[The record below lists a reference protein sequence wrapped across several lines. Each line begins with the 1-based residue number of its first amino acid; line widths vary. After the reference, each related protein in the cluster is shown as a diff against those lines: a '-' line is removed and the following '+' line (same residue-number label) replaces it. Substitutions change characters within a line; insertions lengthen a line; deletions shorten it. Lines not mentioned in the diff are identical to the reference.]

1 MKTNV
6 FSNETLD
13 AAVKAMSESQEE
25 IKNLREQAKVEPINE
40 VVQRYLMDKLDMTQI
55 EAEEVCNDIQQG
67 ITEFDSQFAAN
78 SASEKAILRDKL
90 ESVIKDMEEETRVKY
105 LSGILTAFQVAQQ
118 QELSAEEVTSLQE
131 SNAKL
136 SVEDLISKIETQFND
151 NFSVENLAEFVN
163 TNVDASAII
172 ELAHQIDMSKEEY
185 RFLAA
190 AILCVGQH
198 TGKVKL
204 SEEPI
209 PASLLGALASA
220 GVETLSLTGELK
232 EGKIDLKRWQTVLKW
247 ILGALV
253 VCALGVAAIVL
264 VSLFTASLVDVIFT
278 LLGAGFLGM
287 FVTSII
293 SVFVAWN
300 TSEYLLGNLPK
311 LLDLLAS
318 VYDQYIE
325 PITQK
330 VKNWAAIVKG
340 WIDTVVD
347 KVKDKVG
354 STVKT
359 EEQVETPP
367 TVAQPNP
374 VLA

>member
-6 FSNETLD
+6 FSNETLN

-40 VVQRYLMDKLDMTQI
+40 VVQRYLMAKLDMTQS

-78 SASEKAILRDKL
+78 SASEKAILREKL

-220 GVETLSLTGELK
+220 GIETLSLTGELK

-330 VKNWAAIVKG
+330 VKNWATIVKG

-354 STVKT
+354 STVKI

>member
-6 FSNETLD
+6 FSNETLN

-25 IKNLREQAKVEPINE
+25 IKDLREQAKVEPINE
-40 VVQRYLMDKLDMTQI
+40 VVQRYLMDKLDMTQS

-78 SASEKAILRDKL
+78 SASEKVILREKL
-90 ESVIKDMEEETRVKY
+90 ESVIKDMEEENRVKY

-118 QELSAEEVTSLQE
+118 QELSVEEVTALQE

-287 FVTSII
+287 FVTLII

-300 TSEYLLGNLPK
+300 MSEYLLGNLPK

-347 KVKDKVG
+347 KVKVG

-359 EEQVETPP
+359 VEPVETPP

>member
-6 FSNETLD
+6 FSNETLN

-40 VVQRYLMDKLDMTQI
+40 VVQRYLMDKLDMTQS

-78 SASEKAILRDKL
+78 SASEKAILREKL

-204 SEEPI
+204 SEKPI

-325 PITQK
+325 PVTQK

-359 EEQVETPP
+359 EEQVKTTP

>member
-6 FSNETLD
+6 FSNETLN

-40 VVQRYLMDKLDMTQI
+40 VVLRYLMDKLDMTQI

-78 SASEKAILRDKL
+78 SASEKVILREKL
-90 ESVIKDMEEETRVKY
+90 ENVIKDMEEETRVKY
-105 LSGILTAFQVAQQ
+105 LSGILTAFQVVQQ

-220 GVETLSLTGELK
+220 GIETLSLTGELK

-278 LLGAGFLGM
+278 LLGDGFLGM

-347 KVKDKVG
+347 KVKVG

>member
-6 FSNETLD
+6 FSNETLN

-40 VVQRYLMDKLDMTQI
+40 VVQRYLMDKLDMTQS

-78 SASEKAILRDKL
+78 SASEKAILREKL

-220 GVETLSLTGELK
+220 GIETLSLTGELK

-278 LLGAGFLGM
+278 LLGDGFLGM

-359 EEQVETPP
+359 VEPVETPP

>member
-6 FSNETLD
+6 FSNETLN
-13 AAVKAMSESQEE
+13 AAVKTMSESQEE

-40 VVQRYLMDKLDMTQI
+40 VVQRYLMDKLDMTQS

-78 SASEKAILRDKL
+78 SASEKVILREKL

-136 SVEDLISKIETQFND
+136 SIEDLISKIETQFND

-278 LLGAGFLGM
+278 LLGTGFLGM

-293 SVFVAWN
+293 SVFVTWN

-359 EEQVETPP
+359 KEQVETPP

>member
-6 FSNETLD
+6 FSNETLN

-40 VVQRYLMDKLDMTQI
+40 VVQRYLIDKLDMSQS

-78 SASEKAILRDKL
+78 SASEKAILREKL
-90 ESVIKDMEEETRVKY
+90 ESVIKDMEEENRVKY

-325 PITQK
+325 PVTQK

-359 EEQVETPP
+359 EEQVKTSP

>member
-6 FSNETLD
+6 FSNETLN

-40 VVQRYLMDKLDMTQI
+40 VVQRYLIDKLDMSQS

-78 SASEKAILRDKL
+78 SASEKVILREKL

-330 VKNWAAIVKG
+330 VKNWATIVKG

-347 KVKDKVG
+347 KVKNKVG

-359 EEQVETPP
+359 EEPVETPP

>member
-6 FSNETLD
+6 FSNETLN
-13 AAVKAMSESQEE
+13 AAVKTMSESQEE

-40 VVQRYLMDKLDMTQI
+40 VVQRYLMDKLDMTQS

-78 SASEKAILRDKL
+78 SASEKAILREKL
-90 ESVIKDMEEETRVKY
+90 ESVIKDMEEENRVKY

-220 GVETLSLTGELK
+220 GVETLSLTGKLK

-325 PITQK
+325 PVTQK

-347 KVKDKVG
+347 KVKNKVG

>member
-6 FSNETLD
+6 FSNETLN

-40 VVQRYLMDKLDMTQI
+40 VVQRYLIDKLDMSQS

-78 SASEKAILRDKL
+78 SASEKAILREKL

-278 LLGAGFLGM
+278 LLGDGFLGM

-347 KVKDKVG
+347 EVKDKVG
-354 STVKT
+354 STVKPK
-359 EEQVETPP
+359 EQVETPP

>member
-6 FSNETLD
+6 FSNETLN

-40 VVQRYLMDKLDMTQI
+40 VVQRYLMDKLDMTQS

-78 SASEKAILRDKL
+78 SASEKAILREKL

-325 PITQK
+325 PVTQK

-367 TVAQPNP
+367 TVAQPNH

>member
-6 FSNETLD
+6 FSNETLN

-40 VVQRYLMDKLDMTQI
+40 VVQRYLIDKLDMSQS

-78 SASEKAILRDKL
+78 SASEKAILREKL
-90 ESVIKDMEEETRVKY
+90 ESVIKDMEEENRVKY

-253 VCALGVAAIVL
+253 VCTLGVAAIL
-264 VSLFTASLVDVIFT
+264 LLSLFTASLVDVIFT

-347 KVKDKVG
+347 KVKGKVG

-359 EEQVETPP
+359 DEPVETPP

>member
-6 FSNETLD
+6 FSNETLN

-40 VVQRYLMDKLDMTQI
+40 VVQRYLMDKLDMTQS

-78 SASEKAILRDKL
+78 SASEKAILREKL

-330 VKNWAAIVKG
+330 VKNWATIVKG

>member
-6 FSNETLD
+6 FSNETLN

-40 VVQRYLMDKLDMTQI
+40 VVQRYLMDKLDMTQS

-78 SASEKAILRDKL
+78 SASEKAILREKL

-118 QELSAEEVTSLQE
+118 QEMSAEEVTSLQE

-264 VSLFTASLVDVIFT
+264 VSLFTASLVVVIFT

-330 VKNWAAIVKG
+330 VKNWATIVKG

-347 KVKDKVG
+347 KGKDKVG
-354 STVKT
+354 STVKI

>member
-6 FSNETLD
+6 FSNETLN

-25 IKNLREQAKVEPINE
+25 IKNLREQAKVELINE
-40 VVQRYLMDKLDMTQI
+40 VVQRYLMDKLDMTQS

-78 SASEKAILRDKL
+78 SASEKAILREKL

-204 SEEPI
+204 SEKPI

-367 TVAQPNP
+367 TVAQSNP

>member
-78 SASEKAILRDKL
+78 SASEKAILREKL

-325 PITQK
+325 PVTQK

>member
-6 FSNETLD
+6 FSNETLN

-78 SASEKAILRDKL
+78 SASEKAILREKL

-220 GVETLSLTGELK
+220 GIETLSLTGELK

-278 LLGAGFLGM
+278 LLGDGFLGM

-347 KVKDKVG
+347 KVKVG

-359 EEQVETPP
+359 VEPVETPP

>member
-6 FSNETLD
+6 FSNETLN

-40 VVQRYLMDKLDMTQI
+40 VVQRYLMDKLDMTQS

-78 SASEKAILRDKL
+78 SASEKVILREKL
-90 ESVIKDMEEETRVKY
+90 ESVIKDMEEDTRVKY

-220 GVETLSLTGELK
+220 GVETLSLTGDLK
-232 EGKIDLKRWQTVLKW
+232 DGKIDLKRWQTVLKW

>member
-6 FSNETLD
+6 FSNETLN
-13 AAVKAMSESQEE
+13 AAVKAMTESQEE

-40 VVQRYLMDKLDMTQI
+40 VVQRYLMDKLDMTQS

-78 SASEKAILRDKL
+78 SDSEKVILREKL
-90 ESVIKDMEEETRVKY
+90 ESVIKDMEEATRVKY

-220 GVETLSLTGELK
+220 GIETLSLTGELK

-278 LLGAGFLGM
+278 LLGDGFLGM

-347 KVKDKVG
+347 KVKVG

-359 EEQVETPP
+359 VEPVETPP

>member
-1 MKTNV
+1 ML
-6 FSNETLD
+6 FRS
-13 AAVKAMSESQEE
+13 
-25 IKNLREQAKVEPINE
+25 
-40 VVQRYLMDKLDMTQI
+40 
-55 EAEEVCNDIQQG
+55 
-67 ITEFDSQFAAN
+67 
-78 SASEKAILRDKL
+78 
-90 ESVIKDMEEETRVKY
+90 
-105 LSGILTAFQVAQQ
+105 
-118 QELSAEEVTSLQE
+118 
-131 SNAKL
+131 
-136 SVEDLISKIETQFND
+136 
-151 NFSVENLAEFVN
+151 
-163 TNVDASAII
+163 
-172 ELAHQIDMSKEEY
+172 
-185 RFLAA
+185 
-190 AILCVGQH
+190 
-198 TGKVKL
+198 
-204 SEEPI
+204 
-209 PASLLGALASA
+209 
-220 GVETLSLTGELK
+220 
-232 EGKIDLKRWQTVLKW
+232 
-247 ILGALV
+247 
-253 VCALGVAAIVL
+253 AIVL

-278 LLGAGFLGM
+278 LLGDGFLGM

-347 KVKDKVG
+347 KVKVG

-359 EEQVETPP
+359 VEPVETPP

>member
-6 FSNETLD
+6 FSNETLN

-40 VVQRYLMDKLDMTQI
+40 VVQRYLMDKLDMTQS

-78 SASEKAILRDKL
+78 SASEKAILREKL

-204 SEEPI
+204 SEKPI

-330 VKNWAAIVKG
+330 VKNWATIVKG

-359 EEQVETPP
+359 EEQVKTSP

>member
-6 FSNETLD
+6 FSNETLN

-40 VVQRYLMDKLDMTQI
+40 VVQCYLMDKLDMTQI

-78 SASEKAILRDKL
+78 SASEKVILREKL

-220 GVETLSLTGELK
+220 GIETLSLTGELK

-278 LLGAGFLGM
+278 LLGDGFLGM

-330 VKNWAAIVKG
+330 VKNWATIVKG

-359 EEQVETPP
+359 EEQIETPP

>member
-6 FSNETLD
+6 FSNETLN

-40 VVQRYLMDKLDMTQI
+40 VVQRYLMDKLDMTQS

-78 SASEKAILRDKL
+78 SASEKVILREKL

-204 SEEPI
+204 SEESI
-209 PASLLGALASA
+209 PASLLGTLASA

-264 VSLFTASLVDVIFT
+264 VSLFTASLVDVILT

-325 PITQK
+325 PVTQK
-330 VKNWAAIVKG
+330 VKNWAAIVKR

-347 KVKDKVG
+347 KVKGKVG

-359 EEQVETPP
+359 DEPVETPP

>member
-6 FSNETLD
+6 FSNETLN

-40 VVQRYLMDKLDMTQI
+40 VVQRYLMDKLDMTQS

-78 SASEKAILRDKL
+78 SASEKAILREKL

-220 GVETLSLTGELK
+220 GIETLSLTGELK

-278 LLGAGFLGM
+278 LLGDGFLGM

-347 KVKDKVG
+347 KVKVG

-359 EEQVETPP
+359 VEPVETPP

>member
-6 FSNETLD
+6 FSNETLN

-40 VVQRYLMDKLDMTQI
+40 VVQRYLMDKLDMTQS

-78 SASEKAILRDKL
+78 SASEKVILREKL

-220 GVETLSLTGELK
+220 GIETLSLTGELK

-278 LLGAGFLGM
+278 LLGDGFLGM

-347 KVKDKVG
+347 KVKVG

-359 EEQVETPP
+359 VEPVETPP

>member
-6 FSNETLD
+6 FSNETLN

-40 VVQRYLMDKLDMTQI
+40 VVQRYLIDKLDMTQS

-78 SASEKAILRDKL
+78 SASEKVILREKL

-264 VSLFTASLVDVIFT
+264 VSLFTGSLVDVIFT

-347 KVKDKVG
+347 KVKNKVG
-354 STVKT
+354 STAKPK
-359 EEQVETPP
+359 EQVETPP

>member
-13 AAVKAMSESQEE
+13 AAVKAMGESQEE

-40 VVQRYLMDKLDMTQI
+40 VVQRYLMDKLDMTQS

-78 SASEKAILRDKL
+78 SASEKVILREKL

-151 NFSVENLAEFVN
+151 KFSVENLAEFVN

-359 EEQVETPP
+359 EKPVETPP

>member
-6 FSNETLD
+6 FSNETLN

-40 VVQRYLMDKLDMTQI
+40 VVQRYLMDKLDMTQS

-78 SASEKAILRDKL
+78 SASEKVILREKL
-90 ESVIKDMEEETRVKY
+90 ESVIKDMEEEIRVKY

-209 PASLLGALASA
+209 PASLLGVLASA

-253 VCALGVAAIVL
+253 VCALSVAAIVL

-354 STVKT
+354 STAKT

>member
-6 FSNETLD
+6 FSNETLN

-40 VVQRYLMDKLDMTQI
+40 VVQCYLMDKLDMTQS

-78 SASEKAILRDKL
+78 SASEKAILREKL

-105 LSGILTAFQVAQQ
+105 LSGILTAFKVAQQ

-220 GVETLSLTGELK
+220 GVETLSLTGDLK
-232 EGKIDLKRWQTVLKW
+232 DGKIDLKRWQTVLKW

-330 VKNWAAIVKG
+330 VKNWATIVKG

-347 KVKDKVG
+347 KVKNKVG

-359 EEQVETPP
+359 EEQVETSP

>member
-78 SASEKAILRDKL
+78 SASEKAILREKL
-90 ESVIKDMEEETRVKY
+90 ECVIKDMEEETRVKY

-325 PITQK
+325 PVTQK

-359 EEQVETPP
+359 GEQVETPP

>member
-6 FSNETLD
+6 FSNETLN

-40 VVQRYLMDKLDMTQI
+40 VVQRYLMDKLDMTQS

-78 SASEKAILRDKL
+78 SASEKAILREKL

-204 SEEPI
+204 SEKPI

-220 GVETLSLTGELK
+220 GVETLSLTGDLK

-325 PITQK
+325 PVTQK

>member
-6 FSNETLD
+6 FSNETLN

-78 SASEKAILRDKL
+78 SASEKVILREKL

-253 VCALGVAAIVL
+253 VCALSVAAIVL
-264 VSLFTASLVDVIFT
+264 VSLFTSSLVDVIFT
-278 LLGAGFLGM
+278 LLGDGFLGM

-354 STVKT
+354 STAKT

>member
-6 FSNETLD
+6 FSNETLN

-40 VVQRYLMDKLDMTQI
+40 VVQRYLMDKLDMTQS

-78 SASEKAILRDKL
+78 SASEKAILREKL

-330 VKNWAAIVKG
+330 VKNWATIVKG

-359 EEQVETPP
+359 EKPVETPP

>member
-78 SASEKAILRDKL
+78 SASEKVILREKL

-105 LSGILTAFQVAQQ
+105 LSGILTAFQIAQQ

-172 ELAHQIDMSKEEY
+172 DLAHQIDMSKEEY

-300 TSEYLLGNLPK
+300 ASEYLLGNLPK
-311 LLDLLAS
+311 LLDVLAS

-325 PITQK
+325 PISQK

-354 STVKT
+354 STVKI

>member
-6 FSNETLD
+6 FSNETLN

-40 VVQRYLMDKLDMTQI
+40 VVQRYLIDKLDMSQS

-78 SASEKAILRDKL
+78 SASEKVILREKL

-204 SEEPI
+204 SEESI
-209 PASLLGALASA
+209 PASLLGTLASA

-264 VSLFTASLVDVIFT
+264 VSLFTASLVDVILT

-293 SVFVAWN
+293 SVFVTWN

-325 PITQK
+325 PVTQK

-347 KVKDKVG
+347 KVKGKVG

-359 EEQVETPP
+359 DEPVETPP

>member
-6 FSNETLD
+6 FSNETLN

-40 VVQRYLMDKLDMTQI
+40 VVQRYLMDKLDMTQS

-78 SASEKAILRDKL
+78 SASEKVILREKL

-204 SEEPI
+204 SEESI
-209 PASLLGALASA
+209 PASLLGTLASA

-253 VCALGVAAIVL
+253 VCTLGVAAIL
-264 VSLFTASLVDVIFT
+264 LLSLFTASLVDVIFT

-347 KVKDKVG
+347 KVKGKVG

-359 EEQVETPP
+359 DEPVETPP

>member
-6 FSNETLD
+6 FSNETLN

-55 EAEEVCNDIQQG
+55 EAEEVCNDILQG

-78 SASEKAILRDKL
+78 SASEKAILREKL

-136 SVEDLISKIETQFND
+136 SVEDLISKIETQFNN

-220 GVETLSLTGELK
+220 GIETLSLTGELK

-278 LLGAGFLGM
+278 LLGDGFLGM

-347 KVKDKVG
+347 KVKVG

-359 EEQVETPP
+359 VEPVETPP

>member
-6 FSNETLD
+6 FSNETLN
-13 AAVKAMSESQEE
+13 AAVKTMSESQEE

-40 VVQRYLMDKLDMTQI
+40 VVQRYLMDKLDMTQS

-78 SASEKAILRDKL
+78 SASEKAILREKL

-220 GVETLSLTGELK
+220 GVETLSLTGKLK

-325 PITQK
+325 PVTQK

-347 KVKDKVG
+347 KVKNKVG

>member
-6 FSNETLD
+6 FSNETLN

-40 VVQRYLMDKLDMTQI
+40 VVQRYLMDKLDMTQS

-78 SASEKAILRDKL
+78 SASEKAILREKL

-220 GVETLSLTGELK
+220 GVETLSLTGKLK

-253 VCALGVAAIVL
+253 VCALGVSAIVL

-325 PITQK
+325 PVTQK

-347 KVKDKVG
+347 KVKGKVG

-359 EEQVETPP
+359 DEPVETPP